1 LRALLC
7 AALAAAAV
15 AGCGGDSGGRSGT
28 SGEAAEWTYGR
39 AMSSRRSYIAAA
51 EVAGEIYVAGG
62 MVGETGRPLATFQ
75 RYDPAADSWTTLS
88 RLPVA
93 TRAAAAA
100 AVDGV
105 VYVIGGT
112 TPDGN
117 TTAVWAWNGD
127 EWERKASLPEPRFN
141 HAAVAV
147 GSQIWVLGGF
157 AGGAEHDE
165 VFVYDTENDGW
176 RRSQPLPRP
185 NHAFGALA
193 LGDEIWILGGRRGDE
208 ILSEVWIFATA
219 GSGGWR
225 RGPAMPKPMEL
236 LGTAFYGDRIHAVW
250 ESVYQIY
257 DLVERRWRQGPHPLV
272 TRHGLEVFAIDEE
285 LFAIGGCTTALRDSP
300 VVERLELF

>member
-1 LRALLC
+1 LLC

-15 AGCGGDSGGRSGT
+15 AGCGGDSGGGSA
-28 SGEAAEWTYGR
+28 ELAEWTYGR

-51 EVAGEIYVAGG
+51 QVDGGIYVAGG

-75 RYDPAADSWTTLS
+75 RYEAGDDRWTTLP

-105 VYVIGGT
+105 VYVVGGT

-117 TTAVWAWNGD
+117 TTAVWGWNGD
-127 EWERKASLPEPRFN
+127 SWERKAPLPEPRFN

-147 GSQIWVLGGF
+147 GPRIWVLGGF
-157 AGGAEHDE
+157 ADGEEHDD
-165 VFVYDTENDGW
+165 VFVYDTRADAW
-176 RRSQPLPRP
+176 RRSKPLPRP
-185 NHAFGALA
+185 NHAFGAVA
-193 LGDEIWILGGRRGDE
+193 LGDEIWILGGRRGE
-208 ILSEVWIFATA
+208 RVLRAVWILDTA
-219 GSGGWR
+219 ESGAWR

-236 LGTAFYGDRIHAVW
+236 LGAAVDGDRIHAVW

-257 DLVERRWRQGPHPLV
+257 DVSERRWRQGPHPLV
-272 TRHGLEVFAIDEE
+272 TRHGLEVFVAGGQ
-285 LFAIGGCTTALRDSP
+285 LYAIGGCTTALRDSP
-300 VVERLELF
+300 VVERRELM